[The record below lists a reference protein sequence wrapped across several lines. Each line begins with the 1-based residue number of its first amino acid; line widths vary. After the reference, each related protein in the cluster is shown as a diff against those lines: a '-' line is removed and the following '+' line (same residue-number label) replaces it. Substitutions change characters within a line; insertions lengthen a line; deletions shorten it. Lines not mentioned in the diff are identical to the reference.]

1 MLDDLESVLY
11 TSEQLQSRIG
21 EVGAQISRDY
31 AQTHPLV
38 IGVLKGAFV
47 FLSDL
52 VRHIDIPIEID
63 FIATS
68 SYGSSTQSSGAVRM
82 LKDLDQPAEGR
93 DILLVEDIVDTGTT
107 LNYLRDTLIRRG
119 ARSVKIASAFDK
131 PSRRRIPIVPDYCCF
146 TVPNAFLVGYG
157 LDYAER
163 YRHLSCVGILRPE
176 IYTDEH

>member
-11 TSEQLQSRIG
+11 TSDQLQERVR
-21 EVGAQISRDY
+21 EVGAHISRDY
-31 AQTHPLV
+31 AHTHPLV
-38 IGVLKGAFV
+38 VGVLKGAFV

-68 SYGSSTQSSGAVRM
+68 SYGSSTQSSGAVKI
-82 LKDLDQPAEGR
+82 LKDLDLPAEGR
-93 DILLVEDIVDTGTT
+93 DILVVEDIVDTGTT

-119 ARSVKIASAFDK
+119 ARSVKVVTAFDK
-131 PSRRRIPIVPDYCCF
+131 PSRRRIPIAPDYCCF

-163 YRHLSCVGILRPE
+163 YRHLSCVGVLRPE
-176 IYTDEH
+176 IYTEDH